1 MTVSQVIKPPYEDL
15 STGSFTGFGDSI
27 SISSDG
33 EMIASGET
41 HNDDIKKDPRQNLC
55 VYFERRSICL
65 NTRNLQSQMM
75 SKQNNLVRF

>member
-33 EMIASGET
+33 EMIALGEPY
-41 HNDDIKKDPRQNLC
+41 NDDIKKDLAKFMC
-55 VYFERRSICL
+55 IL
-65 NTRNLQSQMM
+65 
-75 SKQNNLVRF
+75 